1 MLFLMIGIVVVVAV
15 GALLKQQARHA
26 VPEETPAQP
35 IPNNPGEEMS
45 QPVSFPPG
53 EPDLL
58 VLTGSSEERP
68 VFTSEK
74 SDQDEAKEKPASP
87 TASEERTEGQAGLP
101 AIQEEVDP
109 LTPVLAAAP
118 ISSPSAVASATY
130 SSAAPAALGGDSPYS
145 YGAPQERKK
154 PGTAPLLLRWCG
166 KTFCCIR
173 RSCPENAFRV
183 HLYSFL

>member
-87 TASEERTEGQAGLP
+87 TASEEQTKGQTTGFL
-101 AIQEEVDP
+101 D
-109 LTPVLAAAP
+109 
-118 ISSPSAVASATY
+118 
-130 SSAAPAALGGDSPYS
+130 GDFDEIRRYD
-145 YGAPQERKK
+145 
-154 PGTAPLLLRWCG
+154 GTIRAPLDVDG
-166 KTFCCIR
+166 R
-173 RSCPENAFRV
+173 RRAASSTTDSGGR
-183 HLYSFL
+183 